1 MRQVPGS
8 SPGPPILF
16 LRSSVAGSS
25 HFLATMNALDVI
37 YTIGA
42 AVLFPLWGRK
52 SRGGWKQRLGH
63 ITPPPPKQPG
73 RTRILI
79 HAVSVGE
86 VSAAKGLVEH
96 LIARGY
102 EVILATTTDT
112 GTTRAAAIFAAE
124 HFAASPV
131 TVLRYPL
138 DFSASVNRFLDA
150 VKPDLVALMEL
161 EVWPNFVAACRR
173 RNIPIGVVNGR
184 LSARSFKGYRRIKPA
199 IGKSFASLAFAAVQD
214 AEYAERFL
222 HMGVAP
228 DRCTITGTM
237 KWDTVKPNSA
247 GKVSPAAEQLARELG
262 IDRTRPVIVAG
273 STADG
278 EEALIH
284 RALAL
289 RPTAQLI
296 CAPRKPERFDEAA
309 AALPGCLRRST
320 SKGTLAPGPN
330 PQGRYLL
337 DTLGELGLCYQLADL
352 VIIGRTFTPLGGSD
366 PMEPAGLGK
375 PLVCGPHM
383 TNFSTVAK
391 QLSDSGGLAMVTAEQ
406 LPATLAA
413 ILASPDK
420 QTAMTTANLHCVEQN
435 RGATARTAERIAKVL
450 GGQPAAKP

>member
-1 MRQVPGS
+1 
-8 SPGPPILF
+8 
-16 LRSSVAGSS
+16 
-25 HFLATMNALDVI
+25 MNALDVI

-42 AVLFPLWGRK
+42 AALFPFWGRK

-63 ITPPPPKQPG
+63 ITPLPQKQPG
-73 RTRILI
+73 RPRILV

-86 VSAAKGLVEH
+86 VSAAKGLIEH
-96 LIARGY
+96 LIAGGF
-102 EVILATTTDT
+102 EVVLATTTDT
-112 GTTRAAAIFAAE
+112 GTTRAQAIFATE
-124 HFAASPV
+124 HFSASPV

-138 DFSASVNRFLDA
+138 DFSASVKRFLDA
-150 VKPDLVALMEL
+150 VQPDLVALMEL

-214 AEYAERFL
+214 AEYAKRFL

-262 IDRTRPVIVAG
+262 IDRTRPIVVAG
-273 STADG
+273 STAEG

-284 RALAL
+284 NAVLPHASV
-289 RPTAQLI
+289 QLI
-296 CAPRKPERFDEAA
+296 CAPRKPERFDDAA

-320 SKGTLAPGPN
+320 STNTSTTTNKGNFAPGPN

-352 VIIGRTFTPLGGSD
+352 VIIGRTFTPMGGSD

-383 TNFSTVAK
+383 TNFLTVAK

-406 LPATLAA
+406 LPATIAT

-420 QTAMTTANLHCVEQN
+420 RSAMATANLHCVEQN
-435 RGATARTAERIAKVL
+435 RGATVRTAELIAKML
-450 GGQPAAKP
+450 KSQPAVRT